1 MASDD
6 RDTSPLANPAEVGG
20 YTLEKAALT
29 AALDGRVA
37 ADCRTVG
44 EFPGRMAERINEIFM
59 DEMGDIVLEADYSV
73 IEDYREEAEEW
84 SKS

>member
-1 MASDD
+1 
-6 RDTSPLANPAEVGG
+6 
-20 YTLEKAALT
+20 
-29 AALDGRVA
+29 
-37 ADCRTVG
+37 
-44 EFPGRMAERINEIFM
+44 MAERINEIFM